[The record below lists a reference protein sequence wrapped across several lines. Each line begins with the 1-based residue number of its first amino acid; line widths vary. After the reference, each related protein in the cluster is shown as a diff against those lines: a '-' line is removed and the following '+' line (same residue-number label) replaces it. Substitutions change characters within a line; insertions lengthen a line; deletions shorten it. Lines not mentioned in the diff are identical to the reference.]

1 MPIGPTNTK
10 AERAAVVSGEMHKF
24 GKGQLHSG
32 SKHGP
37 VVTNPKQA
45 VAIAMSESGQSK
57 GKAPMAK
64 DYDTTAHTGT
74 YHGKDGKAM
83 GAKGDQKP
91 MEYSQKTNAEG
102 ASSQPV
108 AGHEGLKGG
117 SVGMAEHHGGT
128 AHGGAPHRFPT
139 AAGAQ
144 SFGHPAHLRSGA
156 ERRSGHSGAHRIG
169 KK

>member
-10 AERAAVVSGEMHKF
+10 AERAAVVSGEMKKF
-24 GKGQLHSG
+24 GAGQLHSG

-83 GAKGDQKP
+83 GAKGDRKP

-117 SVGMAEHHGGT
+117 SVGMAAHHGGT
-128 AHGGAPHRFPT
+128 AHGGAPHQFPK
-139 AAGAQ
+139 ASGSQ
-144 SFGHPAHLRSGA
+144 GYGHPAPV
-156 ERRSGHSGAHRIG
+156 RSGHLRMSGHAGAHRIG